1 MRKTACKL
9 WMRHAQDREGWQ
21 MTVLRSATL
30 EIQLQYWFHK
40 SIKDDFNVPTHKNAN
55 ISGLRFFFF
64 LINERIFYV
73 GNYNF
78 YTPSPISLI
87 GPWMKST
94 VGCVF
99 LNPHLNHFKFQSF
112 CNEALIGYKMA
123 ILMAQT
129 KTLNMFFNVCQAIL
143 YRNSSLA
150 FAAVVMSTPELTILW
165 RSRYNRLLQLKIDTI
180 GSKNNNKK
188 TW

>member
-1 MRKTACKL
+1 MYL
-9 WMRHAQDREGWQ
+9 H
-21 MTVLRSATL
+21 
-30 EIQLQYWFHK
+30 
-40 SIKDDFNVPTHKNAN
+40 IKMQTFQVSD
-55 ISGLRFFFF
+55 FFF

-87 GPWMKST
+87 GPWMEST

-112 CNEALIGYKMA
+112 CNEALMGYKMA

-188 TW
+188 T

>member
-1 MRKTACKL
+1 MYL
-9 WMRHAQDREGWQ
+9 H
-21 MTVLRSATL
+21 
-30 EIQLQYWFHK
+30 
-40 SIKDDFNVPTHKNAN
+40 IKMQTFQVSD
-55 ISGLRFFFF
+55 FF

-94 VGCVF
+94 VRCVF

-129 KTLNMFFNVCQAIL
+129 KTLNMFFNVCQASL

-188 TW
+188 T